1 MILGLV
7 LLGGCSGDRPLL
19 TARVSPP
26 ALPLSFS
33 RVTIDLPP
41 GHIAGS
47 YGFGLFCLP
56 PYQDVAWISEG
67 RMPGLLA
74 NAARDGL
81 NQAGIGLTPGAQ
93 QALSARLVDVDLD
106 LCRRADM
113 WFGKSIGTTGD
124 GRIRVEWEI
133 NRPQMAPIRISTD
146 GKGGTDIPSLDKR
159 HDLILRAAMLDAAA
173 KLVAHADFQALRQ
186 TVTLPAPALSNS
198 PPPMPVASDE
208 AAMDVST
215 PTPPNPGLALVRQ
228 GERTGLIIDAAGW
241 VLMAGETASETPL
254 ILEDGRTVSAQ
265 WQAAGFGLSLL
276 RLPAGDWPA
285 LSARRQ
291 RPAVSHWLHRIGGDR
306 VALVS
311 SHTGPD
317 NSQGDAVPGLLL
329 DLDEDLWRDP
339 PWFLVD
345 DQGRLAAIR
354 AGRVLP
360 GDLAPY
366 HAASGILAWA
376 RSHMPAAGA
385 SAAITPPP

>member
-1 MILGLV
+1 MILGLF
-7 LLGGCSGDRPLL
+7 LLSGCSGERPLL
-19 TARVSPP
+19 TARVLSP

-93 QALSARLVDVDLD
+93 RALSARLVDVDLD

-133 NRPQMAPIRISTD
+133 TRPQMAPIRISTD

-173 KLVAHADFQALRQ
+173 KLVAHTDFQAARYAVATPSPILAPDA
-186 TVTLPAPALSNS
+186 TSVPVPMVANDPPEDDAVTPAP
-198 PPPMPVASDE
+198 
-208 AAMDVST
+208 
-215 PTPPNPGLALVRQ
+215 GHALVRQ
-228 GERTGLIIDAAGW
+228 GERLGLIIDAAGW
-241 VLMAGETASETPL
+241 VLMAGETASDTPL
-254 ILEDGRTVSAQ
+254 ILEDGRVVAAQ

-285 LSARRQ
+285 SSVRRQ

-311 SHTGPD
+311 SHAGPD
-317 NSQGDAVPGLLL
+317 HAQGAAVPGLLL

-354 AGRVLP
+354 GARVLP